1 MARAPKDGS
10 KPQAKSRPPVL
21 VVAAHPDDEVLGCGG
36 SMARL
41 ADEGAAVHVH
51 FLADGVG
58 ARSRRSGGRP
68 ARPDATALKARRGA
82 ALKAC
87 DILGAASVT
96 FGDFPDNRLDSVAL
110 LDVIK
115 QVEARMAAV
124 RPALV
129 LTHHAGDLNI
139 DHRRIHDAVVT
150 ACRPHPAQ
158 SVRSLLFF
166 ELPSST
172 EWQTPG
178 SGAVFAPN
186 WFVDVSK
193 TLARKIEALKAYRME
208 LRPWPHARSLEAVTH
223 LARWRGS
230 CVGVEAAE
238 AFLLGRTI
246 L

>member
-1 MARAPKDGS
+1 MARVPKDGS

-58 ARSRRSGGRP
+58 ARGR
-68 ARPDATALKARRGA
+68 ATGPDAKTLKARRGA

-96 FGDFPDNRLDSVAL
+96 FGDFPDNRLDGVAL
-110 LDVIK
+110 LEIIR
-115 QVEARMAAV
+115 QVEARMEAV
-124 RPALV
+124 RPGV
-129 LTHHAGDLNI
+129 VFTHHAGDLNI
-139 DHRRIHDAVVT
+139 DHRRVHDAVVT

-158 SVRSLLFF
+158 SARTLLFF

-178 SGAVFAPN
+178 SGASFAPT

-223 LARWRGS
+223 LARWRGAS
-230 CVGVEAAE
+230 VGVEAAE
-238 AFLLGRTI
+238 AFVLGRTI

>member
-1 MARAPKDGS
+1 MPRAS
-10 KPQAKSRPPVL
+10 KPSAKSVPPVL
-21 VVAAHPDDEVLGCGG
+21 VVAAHPDDEVLGSGG

-58 ARSRRSGGRP
+58 ARATGSGGR
-68 ARPDATALKARRGA
+68 AAGPDARALKARRGA

-96 FGDFPDNRLDSVAL
+96 FGDFPDNRLDTAAL

-115 QVEARMAAV
+115 QVEARMDAV
-124 RPALV
+124 RPGLV

-139 DHRRIHDAVVT
+139 DHRRVHDAVVT

-172 EWQTPG
+172 EWQVPG
-178 SGAVFAPN
+178 AAQPFEPN
-186 WFVDVSK
+186 WFVDISK

-208 LRPWPHARSLEAVTH
+208 LRPWPHARSLEAITH
-223 LARWRGS
+223 LARWRGAS
-230 CVGVEAAE
+230 VGVEAAE
-238 AFLLGRTI
+238 AFVLGRTI

>member
-1 MARAPKDGS
+1 LARAS
-10 KPQAKSRPPVL
+10 KPRAKSKPPVL
-21 VVAAHPDDEVLGCGG
+21 IVAAHPDDEALGCGG

-58 ARSRRSGGRP
+58 ARSGGPGGR
-68 ARPDATALKARRGA
+68 AGGPDAKALKARRGA

-96 FGDFPDNRLDSVAL
+96 FGDFSDNRLDTVAL
-110 LDVIK
+110 LDIIR
-115 QVEARMAAV
+115 QVEARMEVV

-139 DHRRIHDAVVT
+139 DHRRVHDAVVT
-150 ACRPHPAQ
+150 ACRPHPTQ
-158 SVRSLLFF
+158 SVRTLLFF

-172 EWQTPG
+172 EWQVPG
-178 SGAVFAPN
+178 TGQPFEPT
-186 WFVDVSK
+186 WFVDISK
-193 TLARKIEALKAYRME
+193 TLARKIAALKAYRME
-208 LRPWPHARSLEAVTH
+208 LRPWPHARSLEAITH

-238 AFLLGRTI
+238 AFVLGRTI

>member
-1 MARAPKDGS
+1 MPRPPKDGL
-10 KPQAKSRPPVL
+10 KPQAKSKPPVL
-21 VVAAHPDDEVLGCGG
+21 VVAAHPDDEVLGSGG

-41 ADEGAAVHVH
+41 ADEGASVHVH

-58 ARSRRSGGRP
+58 ARGR
-68 ARPDATALKARRGA
+68 ATGPDAKVLKARRGA

-96 FGDFPDNRLDSVAL
+96 FGDFPDNRLDTVAL

-115 QVEARMAAV
+115 QVEARMDVV

-139 DHRRIHDAVVT
+139 DHRRVHDAVVT
-150 ACRPHPAQ
+150 ACRPHPGQ

-172 EWQTPG
+172 EWQVPG
-178 SGAVFAPN
+178 TAPPFEPN
-186 WFVDVSK
+186 WFVDISK

-208 LRPWPHARSLEAVTH
+208 LRPWPHARSLEAITH
-223 LARWRGS
+223 LARWRGAS
-230 CVGVEAAE
+230 VGVEAAE
-238 AFLLGRTI
+238 AFVLGRTI

>member
-1 MARAPKDGS
+1 MPRAT
-10 KPQAKSRPPVL
+10 KPRTAPGQNAKPPVL
-21 VVAAHPDDEVLGCGG
+21 VFAAHPDDEVLGCGG

-41 ADEGAAVHVH
+41 ADEGVAVHVH

-58 ARSRRSGGRP
+58 ARGRA
-68 ARPDATALKARRGA
+68 ARPDAKMLKARRGA

-96 FGDFPDNRLDSVAL
+96 FGDLPDNRLDATPL
-110 LDVIK
+110 LDIIK
-115 QVEARMAAV
+115 QVETRMEAV

-129 LTHHAGDLNI
+129 LTHHTGDLNV
-139 DHRRIHDAVVT
+139 DHRRVHDAVVT

-158 SVRSLLFF
+158 SVRTLLFF

-178 SGAVFAPN
+178 SGAPFMPN
-186 WFVDVSK
+186 WFVDISK

-208 LRPWPHARSLEAVTH
+208 MRSWPHARSIEAITH
-223 LARWRGS
+223 LAHWRGAS
-230 CVGVEAAE
+230 VGVEAAE
-238 AFLLGRTI
+238 AFLLGRTV

>member
-1 MARAPKDGS
+1 MPRA
-10 KPQAKSRPPVL
+10 AKSRTNARPPVL
-21 VVAAHPDDEVLGCGG
+21 VIAAHPDDEVLGCGG

-41 ADEGAAVHVH
+41 AEEGAAVHVH

-58 ARSRRSGGRP
+58 ARGR
-68 ARPDATALKARRGA
+68 ATGPDAKALKARRGA

-96 FGDFPDNRLDSVAL
+96 FGDFPDNRLDSLPL

-115 QVEARMAAV
+115 QVEARMEAV
-124 RPALV
+124 RPGLV
-129 LTHHAGDLNI
+129 LTHHTGDLNI
-139 DHRRIHDAVVT
+139 DHRRVHDAVVT
-150 ACRPHPAQ
+150 ACRPYPSQ
-158 SVRSLLFF
+158 TVRSLLFF

-178 SGAVFAPN
+178 SGAPFTPN
-186 WFVDVSK
+186 WFVDISK

-208 LRPWPHARSLEAVTH
+208 MRPWPHARSVEAITH
-223 LARWRGS
+223 LARWRGAT
-230 CVGVEAAE
+230 VGVEAAE

-246 L
+246 I